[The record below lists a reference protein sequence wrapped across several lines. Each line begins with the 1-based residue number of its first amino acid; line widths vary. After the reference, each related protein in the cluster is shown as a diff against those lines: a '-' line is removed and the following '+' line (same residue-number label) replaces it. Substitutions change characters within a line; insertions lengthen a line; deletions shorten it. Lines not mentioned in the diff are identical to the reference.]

1 MSIESDIFTFLKA
14 DTSLFTGAAG
24 GIYGLMA
31 PESVKV
37 PFLVFNKVTTQ
48 WGSTLCGP
56 DGIQRDVF
64 QFDSYDKGY
73 AGSLALAALLRGT
86 LVGFKGVMGSTH
98 VNDILFDN
106 EIQMLDP
113 EPGLYRVLT
122 TLFIWH
128 EVV

>member
-1 MSIESDIFTFLKA
+1 MSIEAELFAFMKA
-14 DTSLFTGAAG
+14 DTALNNGASG

-73 AGSLALAALLRGT
+73 SAALALAALLRGT
-86 LVGFKGVMGSTH
+86 LVGFKGVMGSTR

-128 EVV
+128 EVT

>member
-1 MSIESDIFTFLKA
+1 MSIESDLFAFMKA
-14 DTSLFTGAAG
+14 ETALNNGAVG

-31 PESVKV
+31 PENVKT
-37 PFLVFNKVTTQ
+37 PWLVYNKVTTQ
-48 WGSTLCGP
+48 WGATLCGP

-64 QFDSYDKGY
+64 QFDSYDKGF
-73 AGSLALAALLRGT
+73 AGSLALAKLLRDT
-86 LVGFKGVMGSTH
+86 LVGFKGVMGSTR

-128 EVV
+128 EVT